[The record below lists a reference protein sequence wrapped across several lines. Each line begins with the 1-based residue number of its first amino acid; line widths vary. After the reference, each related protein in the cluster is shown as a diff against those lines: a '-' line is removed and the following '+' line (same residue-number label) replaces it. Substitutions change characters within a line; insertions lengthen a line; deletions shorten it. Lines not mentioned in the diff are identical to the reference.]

1 MTHQIGALSP
11 TAFLVFSIIKV
22 LGVFTVWMLIVAGL
36 TLAERRIAAF
46 IQDRLGPNRVGPQG
60 TLQPIADGI
69 KNFVKEETVPAE
81 ASRAY
86 FLLAP
91 MLSMAPALVTFAVLP
106 LAAPLPTK
114 WGLVPMIIADVPIGI
129 LFVMAFAS
137 LGVYG
142 LFMAGWSSNNKY
154 SFLGGVRASAQM
166 VSYEVALGLS
176 IVPVFMLVG
185 NVTLTKVV
193 AVQQSGLGWWLAFPL
208 GLSFFLFLISAFA
221 EANRLPFDMPEAESE
236 LVAGYHAEY
245 SSMKFAMFMLGE
257 YAHVTTSSA
266 LMATLFWGGWDI
278 PFFHFDNM
286 VVSAPGVVTGA
297 APAWWITLLTL
308 GMFFFK
314 TLIFTFVF
322 IWVRWTV
329 PRFRYDQIM
338 DLGWKVMLP
347 TALGYVTLIAVT
359 ILALDSFGV
368 SFGSFWFGGVL
379 TVVSVLATVVFL
391 WLLDNNRVLRGGSA
405 MRRDRLERRRSGAA
419 VPVAQTGVAA
429 GQGD

>member
-1 MTHQIGALSP
+1 
-11 TAFLVFSIIKV
+11 
-22 LGVFTVWMLIVAGL
+22 
-36 TLAERRIAAF
+36 
-46 IQDRLGPNRVGPQG
+46 
-60 TLQPIADGI
+60 
-69 KNFVKEETVPAE
+69 
-81 ASRAY
+81 
-86 FLLAP
+86 
-91 MLSMAPALVTFAVLP
+91 
-106 LAAPLPTK
+106 
-114 WGLVPMIIADVPIGI
+114 
-129 LFVMAFAS
+129 
-137 LGVYG
+137 
-142 LFMAGWSSNNKY
+142 
-154 SFLGGVRASAQM
+154 

>member
-22 LGVFTVWMLIVAGL
+22 VVIFTIWMLIVAGL
-36 TLAERRIAAF
+36 TLAERRIAGF

-60 TLQPIADGI
+60 TLQPIADGL
-69 KNFVKEETVPAE
+69 KNFLKEETLPAE
-81 ASRAY
+81 ASKAY

-106 LAAPLPTK
+106 IAAPLPTR
-114 WGLVPMIIADVPIGI
+114 WGLVPMIIADIPIGI

-176 IVPVFMLVG
+176 LVPVFMLVG
-185 NVTLTKVV
+185 NVSLTKVV
-193 AVQQSGLGWWLAFPL
+193 WMQQGGMGWWLAFPL
-208 GLSFFLFLISAFA
+208 GLSFFLFVISAFA

-257 YAHVTTSSA
+257 YAHVTTSAA

-278 PFFHFDNM
+278 PFFHFDDM
-286 VVSAPGVVTGA
+286 VMTAPGVVTGA
-297 APAWWITLLTL
+297 APAWWKTLLTL
-308 GMFFFK
+308 GMFFLK

-347 TALGYVTLIAVT
+347 TALGYVTVIAVA

-368 SFGSFWFGGVL
+368 PFGSFWFGAVL

-391 WLLDNNRVLRGGSA
+391 WILDRNRVLQGGSA
-405 MRRDRLERRRSGAA
+405 MRQDRLRRRREGAA
-419 VPVAQTGVAA
+419 VPVTQTGVAA

>member
-22 LGVFTVWMLIVAGL
+22 LVVFTVWLVIVAGL
-36 TLAERRIAAF
+36 TLAERRIAGF

-81 ASRAY
+81 ASKAY

-106 LAAPLPTK
+106 LAAPLPTR
-114 WGLVPMIIADVPIGI
+114 WGLVPMIVADIPIGI

-142 LFMAGWSSNNKY
+142 LFMAGWASNNKY

-193 AVQQSGLGWWLAFPL
+193 WAQQTGFGWWLAFPL
-208 GLSFFLFLISAFA
+208 GLSFFLFVISAFA
-221 EANRLPFDMPEAESE
+221 ESNRLPFDMPEAESE

-278 PFFHFDNM
+278 PIWRGDNM
-286 VVSAPGVVTGA
+286 VMTAAGVVTGA
-297 APAWWITLLTL
+297 APAWWKTLLTL
-308 GMFFFK
+308 GMFFAK
-314 TLIFTFVF
+314 TIFFAFVF

-347 TALGYVTLIAVT
+347 TALGYVSIIAVT

-368 SFGSFWFGGVL
+368 TFGSFLFGGVL
-379 TVVSVLATVVFL
+379 TVVSVLATAVFL
-391 WLLDNNRVLRGGSA
+391 WILDNDRLLRGGSA
-405 MRRDRLERRRSGAA
+405 MRQDRLESRRHHGAGAAAPTGAA
-419 VPVAQTGVAA
+419 V

>member
-36 TLAERRIAAF
+36 TLAERRIAGF

-60 TLQPIADGI
+60 TLQPIADGL

-208 GLSFFLFLISAFA
+208 GLSFFLFVISAFA

-308 GMFFFK
+308 GMFFAK
-314 TLIFTFVF
+314 TLFFTFVF

-405 MRRDRLERRRSGAA
+405 MRQDRLERRRSGAA

>member
-405 MRRDRLERRRSGAA
+405 MRRDRLERRRSGDA